1 MSNCKVSFFISSHF
15 ITLIVLSLHI
25 DKLENKN
32 KSATRSL
39 GRIISTRHIA
49 LAASTAPGT

>member
-39 GRIISTRHIA
+39 GLIISTRHIA